1 MLVKDNPNYRKLT
14 QKKIQNKKL
23 PKDLKP
29 VLKCDK
35 NSLKFWQLF
44 NIRNAILCKYSF
56 PNLGGSM
63 FVENWPQQE
72 KSLQKNT
79 AKITEAAEEQVFVSL
94 PTTRLPSIF
103 VFCGLYY

>member
-1 MLVKDNPNYRKLT
+1 
-14 QKKIQNKKL
+14 L

-35 NSLKFWQLF
+35 TFLKIWQLF
-44 NIRNAILCKYSF
+44 IIRNAILCKYSF

-79 AKITEAAEEQVFVSL
+79 AKITEAAEEQVFVS
-94 PTTRLPSIF
+94 TYHQASINLCLF
-103 VFCGLYY
+103 VDCIIESRICYKQMKEKCTMEW

>member
-1 MLVKDNPNYRKLT
+1 MQYFDHHNVYVFSSFFNGILLVIIAKRIEHQFGDMLVKDNPNYRKLT

-35 NSLKFWQLF
+35 NSLKFLQLF

-63 FVENWPQQE
+63 FVENWP
-72 KSLQKNT
+72 
-79 AKITEAAEEQVFVSL
+79 
-94 PTTRLPSIF
+94 
-103 VFCGLYY
+103 